1 MADTIP
7 PRHAYESDEEDEFP
21 APPSVGPGT
30 RLQFNVDVK
39 ILTGDKQ
46 KAGALIIA
54 AGEVGAVWARGA
66 SLGEQAGQIM
76 VQATTIGLVFR
87 PSWTAST
94 IIISEPFSKLPSW
107 AMYEYA
113 HAVLEHWEPSK
124 YESSM
129 RTHFVILIDS
139 MQTGHCGQL

>member
-21 APPSVGPGT
+21 PPPSVGPGT
-30 RLQFNVDVK
+30 RLQTNVDVK

-46 KAGALIIA
+46 EAGALIIA
-54 AGEVGAVWARGA
+54 SGEVGAVWARGA
-66 SLGEQAGQIM
+66 SLGEQTGQIM

-87 PSWTAST
+87 PSWTASI
-94 IIISEPFSKLPSW
+94 IIISEPFSKLPAL
-107 AMYEYA
+107 AMHEYA
-113 HAVLEHWEPSK
+113 QAILEYWKPSK

-129 RTHFVILIDS
+129 RIHFVKLIDS
-139 MQTGHCGQL
+139 MQTGHCR

>member
-21 APPSVGPGT
+21 PPPSVGPGT
-30 RLQFNVDVK
+30 RLQTNVDVK

-46 KAGALIIA
+46 EAGALIIA
-54 AGEVGAVWARGA
+54 SGEVGAVWARGA
-66 SLGEQAGQIM
+66 SLGEQTGQIM

-87 PSWTAST
+87 PSWTASI
-94 IIISEPFSKLPSW
+94 IIISEPFSKLPAL
-107 AMYEYA
+107 AMHEYA
-113 HAVLEHWEPSK
+113 QAILEYWKPSK

-129 RTHFVILIDS
+129 RIHVVKLIDS
-139 MQTGHCGQL
+139 MQTGHCR